1 MNFDNNFKDLFN
13 RFYYHSRLRELTVYL
28 VCLLIVSGLIMLFNG
43 KKNALKK
50 SSDRS
55 DSSYS
60 DYSTSSGYDY
70 SAPSGYDDSSGSG
83 YGANTSNKVDLT
95 PDSWYTY
102 RDLNILHVQNCT
114 VSSASLMSHNVVSLT
129 YRPVCKSCHTASSNL
144 EWGSASPNYPKNKS
158 YYCNECGATTIVKLN
173 VSN

>member
-43 KKNALKK
+43 KKTALKK
-50 SSDRS
+50 SFDRS

-70 SAPSGYDDSSGSG
+70 SAAVTAQAP
-83 YGANTSNKVDLT
+83 LT
-95 PDSWYTY
+95 RSTLHPI
-102 RDLNILHVQNCT
+102 RGILTEALTFCMFKT
-114 VSSASLMSHNVVSLT
+114 VLFQVL
-129 YRPVCKSCHTASSNL
+129 L
-144 EWGSASPNYPKNKS
+144 
-158 YYCNECGATTIVKLN
+158 
-173 VSN
+173 